1 MVLVTG
7 ANRGLGLELM
17 EAAIAAGARK
27 VYAAVRDPK
36 QLAALVER
44 SAGRVEPLALDIT
57 DERSLAA
64 AEKAPDVSVLF
75 NNADVLASYN
85 VLTATSAQMT
95 HDFATN
101 FFGTLAATKAC
112 LPALERAA
120 QAGPAAIVNVL
131 SVESLANVPA
141 LARPGVEVHE
151 KAVRAAVQEARV
163 LARWPVDEPAA
174 LFFAFAAR
182 PRAVPALNASLAVF
196 LAREQALTLGLILEV
211 SDSGLRALLTD
222 VRSRVAGY
230 EDVRAW
236 FASRLPVN

>member
-1 MVLVTG
+1 VVLVTG

-141 LARPGVEVHE
+141 LAAYSASRST
-151 KAVRAAVQEARV
+151 RR
-163 LARWPVDEPAA
+163 RC
-174 LFFAFAAR
+174 
-182 PRAVPALNASLAVF
+182 VPPYRRQGS
-196 LAREQALTLGLILEV
+196 
-211 SDSGLRALLTD
+211 
-222 VRSRVAGY
+222 SRVG
-230 EDVRAW
+230 RSTSPPRCS
-236 FASRLPVN
+236 SRLQRGLVPYQL